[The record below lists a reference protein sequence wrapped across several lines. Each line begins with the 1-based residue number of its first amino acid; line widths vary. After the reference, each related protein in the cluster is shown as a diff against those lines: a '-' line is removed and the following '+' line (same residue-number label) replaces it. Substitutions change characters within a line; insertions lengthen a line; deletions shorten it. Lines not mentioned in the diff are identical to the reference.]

1 MAGAL
6 PPNLQL
12 HPQLERS
19 QDLGLRQDLELS
31 QDLRLRH
38 SLALLASHL
47 VVALVALVA
56 IGGATRVMEAGL
68 ACPDWPL
75 CYGRFLPGQQMNVQV
90 FLEWFH
96 RLDAFVVGVALL
108 VFVGVG
114 VALRR
119 RLPTWLPWMAALA
132 LGLVAFQGAL
142 GALTVTHL
150 LASPLV
156 TAHLAT
162 ALVLVSLVS
171 GVYQRLAMV
180 PEVMVPE
187 VMGPQ
192 VMGPQVMGPQVLI
205 QSPAVPR
212 WWQALAALALVLVFG
227 QCLLGGLM
235 ASQWAAD
242 QCLASGEACQW
253 LLAHRQ
259 LALGAAGGV
268 ALMAATAPLLP
279 RGLGHLQGLAFGA
292 IGLVAMQIGLG
303 IWTLKLQLAV
313 PAVTVAHQLV
323 AALLVALLSAV
334 LARALGQLQPQPSQ
348 ELAHG

>member
-6 PPNLQL
+6 SPNLQV
-12 HPQLERS
+12 P
-19 QDLGLRQDLELS
+19 QDLQ
-31 QDLRLRH
+31 LRH
-38 SLALLASHL
+38 RLALLASHL

-119 RLPTWLPWMAALA
+119 RLPTWLPWIASLALA
-132 LGLVAFQGAL
+132 LVAFQGAL

-171 GVYQRLAMV
+171 GLYQRLAMAPEDMAPENV
-180 PEVMVPE
+180 APEVFR
-187 VMGPQ
+187 
-192 VMGPQVMGPQVLI
+192 
-205 QSPAVPR
+205 QSPVVPR
-212 WWQALAALALVLVFG
+212 WWQALAALALVLVFS

-259 LALGAAGGV
+259 LALGAAGVV

-279 RGLGHLQGLAFGA
+279 QGLGHLQGLAFGA

-334 LARALGQLQPQPSQ
+334 LARALGPLQPHPSQ

>member
-6 PPNLQL
+6 SPNLQV
-12 HPQLERS
+12 P
-19 QDLGLRQDLELS
+19 QDLQ
-31 QDLRLRH
+31 LRH
-38 SLALLASHL
+38 RLALLASHL

-119 RLPTWLPWMAALA
+119 RLPTWLPWIASLALA
-132 LGLVAFQGAL
+132 LVAFQGAL

-171 GVYQRLAMV
+171 GLYQRLAMAPENMAPEDMA
-180 PEVMVPE
+180 PEVFR
-187 VMGPQ
+187 
-192 VMGPQVMGPQVLI
+192 
-205 QSPAVPR
+205 QSPVVPR
-212 WWQALAALALVLVFG
+212 WWQALAAFALVLVFS

-279 RGLGHLQGLAFGA
+279 QGLGHLQGLAFGA

-334 LARALGQLQPQPSQ
+334 LARSLSPLQPHPSQ

>member
-6 PPNLQL
+6 PPNLQVPPDL
-12 HPQLERS
+12 H
-19 QDLGLRQDLELS
+19 LRQDR
-31 QDLRLRH
+31 RLRN

-132 LGLVAFQGAL
+132 LGLVVFQGAL

-171 GVYQRLAMV
+171 ALYQRLAMAPGDTA
-180 PEVMVPE
+180 PEVFS
-187 VMGPQ
+187 
-192 VMGPQVMGPQVLI
+192 

-212 WWQALAALALVLVFG
+212 WWQALAALALVLVFS

-292 IGLVAMQIGLG
+292 IGLVAVQIGLG
-303 IWTLKLQLAV
+303 IWTLKLQLAM

-334 LARALGQLQPQPSQ
+334 LARALGQLQPQPSK
-348 ELAHG
+348 ELVHG

>member
-6 PPNLQL
+6 PPNL
-12 HPQLERS
+12 PVPP
-19 QDLGLRQDLELS
+19 DLQ
-31 QDLRLRH
+31 LRH
-38 SLALLASHL
+38 RLALLTSHL

-114 VALRR
+114 VSLRR
-119 RLPTWLPWMAALA
+119 RLPTRLPWIAGLALA
-132 LGLVAFQGAL
+132 LVAFQGAL

-162 ALVLVSLVS
+162 ALVLVALVS
-171 GVYQRLAMV
+171 GLYQRLAMPPKDMA
-180 PEVMVPE
+180 PEVFS
-187 VMGPQ
+187 
-192 VMGPQVMGPQVLI
+192 
-205 QSPAVPR
+205 QSPAVPG
-212 WWQALAALALVLVFG
+212 WWQALAALALVLVFS

-242 QCLASGEACQW
+242 QCLASGDACQW

-259 LALGAAGGV
+259 LALGAAAGV

-292 IGLVAMQIGLG
+292 IGLVALQIGLG
-303 IWTLKLQLAV
+303 IWTLKLELAV
-313 PAVTVAHQLV
+313 PVVTVAHQLV

-334 LARALGQLQPQPSQ
+334 LARALGPLQPQPSK

>member
-6 PPNLQL
+6 PPNLQV
-12 HPQLERS
+12 PP
-19 QDLGLRQDLELS
+19 DLQ
-31 QDLRLRH
+31 LRH
-38 SLALLASHL
+38 RLALLTSHL

-119 RLPTWLPWMAALA
+119 RLPTWLPWIAGLALA
-132 LGLVAFQGAL
+132 LVAFQGAL

-171 GVYQRLAMV
+171 GLYQRLAMPPKDMA
-180 PEVMVPE
+180 PEVFR
-187 VMGPQ
+187 Q
-192 VMGPQVMGPQVLI
+192 F
-205 QSPAVPR
+205 PAVPG
-212 WWQALAALALVLVFG
+212 WWQALAALALVLVFS

-242 QCLASGEACQW
+242 QCLASGDACQW

-292 IGLVAMQIGLG
+292 IGLVALQIGLG
-303 IWTLKLQLAV
+303 IWTLKLELAV
-313 PAVTVAHQLV
+313 PVVTVGHQLV

-334 LARALGQLQPQPSQ
+334 LARALGPLQPQPSK

>member
-6 PPNLQL
+6 PPDL
-12 HPQLERS
+12 HLS
-19 QDLGLRQDLELS
+19 QDRQLSQGRQLS
-31 QDLRLRH
+31 QDLELRH

-47 VVALVALVA
+47 VVAIVALVA

-96 RLDAFVVGVALL
+96 RLDAFVVGVALV

-119 RLPTWLPWMAALA
+119 RLPTWLPWMATLA

-171 GVYQRLAMV
+171 GLYQRLAMA
-180 PEVMVPE
+180 PEE
-187 VMGPQ
+187 
-192 VMGPQVMGPQVLI
+192 LS

-212 WWQALAALALVLVFG
+212 WWQALAALSLVLVFG

-235 ASQWAAD
+235 SSQWAAD
-242 QCLASGEACQW
+242 QCFAVGEACHW

-279 RGLGHLQGLAFGA
+279 RGLGHLQGLALGA
-292 IGLVAMQIGLG
+292 IGLVVLQIGLG
-303 IWTLKLQLAV
+303 IWTLTLQLAV

-334 LARALGQLQPQPSQ
+334 LARAFGPLQPQHKS

>member
-6 PPNLQL
+6 PPNLQV
-12 HPQLERS
+12 PP
-19 QDLGLRQDLELS
+19 DLQ
-31 QDLRLRH
+31 LRH
-38 SLALLASHL
+38 RLALLTSHL

-119 RLPTWLPWMAALA
+119 RLPTWLPWIAGLALA
-132 LGLVAFQGAL
+132 LVAFQGAL

-171 GVYQRLAMV
+171 GLYQRLAMPPKDMA
-180 PEVMVPE
+180 PEVFR
-187 VMGPQ
+187 Q
-192 VMGPQVMGPQVLI
+192 F
-205 QSPAVPR
+205 PAVPG
-212 WWQALAALALVLVFG
+212 WWQALAALALVLVFS

-242 QCLASGEACQW
+242 QCLASGDACQW

-292 IGLVAMQIGLG
+292 IGLVALQIGLG
-303 IWTLKLQLAV
+303 IWTLKLELAV
-313 PAVTVAHQLV
+313 PVVTVAHQLV

-334 LARALGQLQPQPSQ
+334 LARALGPLQPQPSK

>member
-6 PPNLQL
+6 PPNLQV
-12 HPQLERS
+12 PP
-19 QDLGLRQDLELS
+19 DLQ
-31 QDLRLRH
+31 LRH
-38 SLALLASHL
+38 RLALLTSHL

-119 RLPTWLPWMAALA
+119 RLPTWLPWIAGLALA
-132 LGLVAFQGAL
+132 LVAFQGAL

-171 GVYQRLAMV
+171 GLYQRLAMPPKDMA
-180 PEVMVPE
+180 PEVFR
-187 VMGPQ
+187 Q
-192 VMGPQVMGPQVLI
+192 F
-205 QSPAVPR
+205 PAVPG
-212 WWQALAALALVLVFG
+212 WWQALAALALVLVFS

-242 QCLASGEACQW
+242 QCLASGDACQW

-259 LALGAAGGV
+259 LALGAAAGV

-292 IGLVAMQIGLG
+292 IGLVALQIGLG
-303 IWTLKLQLAV
+303 IWTLKLELAV
-313 PAVTVAHQLV
+313 PVVTVAHQLV

-334 LARALGQLQPQPSQ
+334 LARALGPLQPQPSK

>member
-6 PPNLQL
+6 SPDLQL
-12 HPQLERS
+12 PP
-19 QDLGLRQDLELS
+19 DLQLRQDRQLLN
-31 QDLRLRH
+31 

-119 RLPTWLPWMAALA
+119 RLPTWLPWMAALS
-132 LGLVAFQGAL
+132 LGLVVFQGAL

-171 GVYQRLAMV
+171 GIYQRLAMA
-180 PEVMVPE
+180 PKLLDPF
-187 VMGPQ
+187 P
-192 VMGPQVMGPQVLI
+192 P
-205 QSPAVPR
+205 VPR

-242 QCLASGEACQW
+242 QCLAAGEGCSW

-292 IGLVAMQIGLG
+292 IGLVALQIGLG
-303 IWTLKLQLAV
+303 IWTLTLQLAV

-334 LARALGQLQPQPSQ
+334 LARALGPLQPQPKR
-348 ELAHG
+348 ELVHG

>member
-6 PPNLQL
+6 PPNLQV
-12 HPQLERS
+12 PP
-19 QDLGLRQDLELS
+19 DLQ
-31 QDLRLRH
+31 LRH
-38 SLALLASHL
+38 RLALLTSHL

-114 VALRR
+114 VSLRR
-119 RLPTWLPWMAALA
+119 RLPTWLPWIAGLALA
-132 LGLVAFQGAL
+132 LVAFQGAL

-162 ALVLVSLVS
+162 ALVLVALVS
-171 GVYQRLAMV
+171 GLYQRLAMPPKDMA
-180 PEVMVPE
+180 PEVFS
-187 VMGPQ
+187 
-192 VMGPQVMGPQVLI
+192 
-205 QSPAVPR
+205 QSPAVPGG
-212 WWQALAALALVLVFG
+212 WQALAALALVLVFS

-242 QCLASGEACQW
+242 QCLASGDACQW

-259 LALGAAGGV
+259 LALGAAAGV

-292 IGLVAMQIGLG
+292 IGLVALQIGLG
-303 IWTLKLQLAV
+303 IWTLKLELAV
-313 PAVTVAHQLV
+313 PVVTVAHQLV

-334 LARALGQLQPQPSQ
+334 LARALGPLQPQPSK

>member
-6 PPNLQL
+6 SPNLQG
-12 HPQLERS
+12 P
-19 QDLGLRQDLELS
+19 QDLQLRQDR
-31 QDLRLRH
+31 QLRN
-38 SLALLASHL
+38 SLALLSSHL

-119 RLPTWLPWMAALA
+119 RLPTWLPWIAGLALA
-132 LGLVAFQGAL
+132 LVAFQGAL

-171 GVYQRLAMV
+171 GLYQRLAMAPEDMAHENMA
-180 PEVMVPE
+180 PEVFR
-187 VMGPQ
+187 
-192 VMGPQVMGPQVLI
+192 

-212 WWQALAALALVLVFG
+212 WWQALAALALVLVFS

-279 RGLGHLQGLAFGA
+279 QGLGHLKGLAFGA

-303 IWTLKLQLAV
+303 IWTLRLQLAV

-334 LARALGQLQPQPSQ
+334 LARALGPLQPDPSQ

>member
-6 PPNLQL
+6 SPNLQV
-12 HPQLERS
+12 P
-19 QDLGLRQDLELS
+19 QDLQ
-31 QDLRLRH
+31 LRH
-38 SLALLASHL
+38 RLALLASHL

-119 RLPTWLPWMAALA
+119 RLPTWLPWIASLALA
-132 LGLVAFQGAL
+132 LVAFQGAL

-171 GVYQRLAMV
+171 GLYQRLAMAPEDMA
-180 PEVMVPE
+180 PEV
-187 VMGPQ
+187 
-192 VMGPQVMGPQVLI
+192 LR
-205 QSPAVPR
+205 QSPVVPR
-212 WWQALAALALVLVFG
+212 WWQALAAFALVLVFS

-279 RGLGHLQGLAFGA
+279 QGLGHLQGLAFGA

-334 LARALGQLQPQPSQ
+334 LARSLSPLQPHPSQ

>member
-6 PPNLQL
+6 PPNLQV
-12 HPQLERS
+12 PP
-19 QDLGLRQDLELS
+19 DLQ
-31 QDLRLRH
+31 LRH
-38 SLALLASHL
+38 RLALLTSHL

-119 RLPTWLPWMAALA
+119 RLPTWLPWIAGLALA
-132 LGLVAFQGAL
+132 LVAFQGAL

-162 ALVLVSLVS
+162 ALVLVALVS
-171 GVYQRLAMV
+171 GLYQRLAMPPKDMA
-180 PEVMVPE
+180 PEVFS
-187 VMGPQ
+187 
-192 VMGPQVMGPQVLI
+192 
-205 QSPAVPR
+205 QSPAVPG
-212 WWQALAALALVLVFG
+212 WWQALAALALVLVFS

-242 QCLASGEACQW
+242 QCLASGDACQW

-268 ALMAATAPLLP
+268 AIMAATAPLLP
-279 RGLGHLQGLAFGA
+279 RGLGHLQGLSFGA
-292 IGLVAMQIGLG
+292 IGLVALQIGLG
-303 IWTLKLQLAV
+303 IWTLKLELAV
-313 PAVTVAHQLV
+313 PVVTVAHQLV

-334 LARALGQLQPQPSQ
+334 LARALGPLQPQPSK

>member
-6 PPNLQL
+6 PPDLQVRPDLQL
-12 HPQLERS
+12 
-19 QDLGLRQDLELS
+19 
-31 QDLRLRH
+31 RH
-38 SLALLASHL
+38 RLALLASHL

-75 CYGRFLPGQQMNVQV
+75 CYGRFLPGQQMNIQV

-119 RLPTWLPWMAALA
+119 RLPTWLPWIAALA
-132 LGLVAFQGAL
+132 LALVAFQGAL

-162 ALVLVSLVS
+162 ALVLVSVVS
-171 GVYQRLAMV
+171 GLYQRLAMAPENMAPENMAPENMAQETLA
-180 PEVMVPE
+180 PEVHT
-187 VMGPQ
+187 Q
-192 VMGPQVMGPQVLI
+192 T
-205 QSPAVPR
+205 PAVPL
-212 WWQALAALALVLVFG
+212 WWQALAALALVLVFS

-242 QCLASGEACQW
+242 QCFASGDACQW

-279 RGLGHLQGLAFGA
+279 RGLGHLRGLAFGA
-292 IGLVAMQIGLG
+292 IGLVALQIGLG
-303 IWTLKLQLAV
+303 IWTLMLQLAV

-334 LARALGQLQPQPSQ
+334 LARALGPLQPQPSK

>member
-6 PPNLQL
+6 PPNLQV
-12 HPQLERS
+12 PP
-19 QDLGLRQDLELS
+19 DLQ
-31 QDLRLRH
+31 LRH
-38 SLALLASHL
+38 RLALLTSHL

-119 RLPTWLPWMAALA
+119 RLPTWLPWIAGLALA
-132 LGLVAFQGAL
+132 LVAFQGAL

-171 GVYQRLAMV
+171 GLYQRLAMPPKDMA
-180 PEVMVPE
+180 PEVFS
-187 VMGPQ
+187 
-192 VMGPQVMGPQVLI
+192 
-205 QSPAVPR
+205 QSPAVPG
-212 WWQALAALALVLVFG
+212 WWQALAALALVLVFS

-242 QCLASGEACQW
+242 QCLASGDACQW

-292 IGLVAMQIGLG
+292 IGLVALQIGLG
-303 IWTLKLQLAV
+303 IWTLKLELAV
-313 PAVTVAHQLV
+313 PVVTVAHQLV

-334 LARALGQLQPQPSQ
+334 LARALGPLQPQPSK
-348 ELAHG
+348 ELVHG

>member
-6 PPNLQL
+6 SPDLQ
-12 HPQLERS
+12 
-19 QDLGLRQDLELS
+19 LRQDR
-31 QDLRLRH
+31 QLRNN
-38 SLALLASHL
+38 LALLASHL
-47 VVALVALVA
+47 VVALIALVA

-132 LGLVAFQGAL
+132 LGLVVFQGAL

-171 GVYQRLAMV
+171 ALYQRLAMA
-180 PEVMVPE
+180 PGDMVPE
-187 VMGPQ
+187 DKAPEVFS
-192 VMGPQVMGPQVLI
+192 

-212 WWQALAALALVLVFG
+212 WWQALAALALVLVFS

-292 IGLVAMQIGLG
+292 IGLVVVQIGLG
-303 IWTLKLQLAV
+303 IWTLKLQLAM

-323 AALLVALLSAV
+323 AALLVAPLSAV
-334 LARALGQLQPQPSQ
+334 LARALGQLQPQPQPSK
-348 ELAHG
+348 ELVHG

>member
-1 MAGAL
+1 MARAL
-6 PPNLQL
+6 PPDLQL
-12 HPQLERS
+12 CPKPESR
-19 QDLGLRQDLELS
+19 QDLG
-31 QDLRLRH
+31 LRH

-119 RLPTWLPWMAALA
+119 RLPAWLPWMAALA
-132 LGLVAFQGAL
+132 LALVAFQGAL

-162 ALVLVSLVS
+162 GLALVSLVS
-171 GVYQRLAMV
+171 GLYQRLAMA
-180 PEVMVPE
+180 PEVFR
-187 VMGPQ
+187 
-192 VMGPQVMGPQVLI
+192 

-212 WWQALAALALVLVFG
+212 WWQVLAGLALVLVFS
-227 QCLLGGLM
+227 QSLLGGLM

-279 RGLGHLQGLAFGA
+279 RGLGHLQGLAFWA
-292 IGLVAMQIGLG
+292 IGLVALQVGLG

-313 PAVTVAHQLV
+313 QAVTVAHQLV

-334 LARALGQLQPQPSQ
+334 LARTLGPSQPQPSK
-348 ELAHG
+348 ELVHG

>member
-12 HPQLERS
+12 HPELERP
-19 QDLGLRQDLELS
+19 QDFGLRQDLELS

-38 SLALLASHL
+38 SFALLASHL

-156 TAHLAT
+156 SAHLAT

-171 GVYQRLAMV
+171 GIYQRLAMV
-180 PEVMVPE
+180 PEVMVP
-187 VMGPQ
+187 Q
-192 VMGPQVMGPQVLI
+192 VMGPQVFN

-212 WWQALAALALVLVFG
+212 WWQALAALALALVFG

-268 ALMAATAPLLP
+268 ALLAATAPLLP

-292 IGLVAMQIGLG
+292 MGLVAMQIGLG

-334 LARALGQLQPQPSQ
+334 LARALAPLQPDPSQ
-348 ELAHG
+348 ELANG

>member
-6 PPNLQL
+6 PPDLQV
-12 HPQLERS
+12 PP
-19 QDLGLRQDLELS
+19 DLQLRQDR
-31 QDLRLRH
+31 QLRN

-47 VVALVALVA
+47 VVALVALVG

-119 RLPTWLPWMAALA
+119 RLPAWLPWMAALA

-171 GVYQRLAMV
+171 GLYQRLAMA
-180 PEVMVPE
+180 PEVLNPL
-187 VMGPQ
+187 P
-192 VMGPQVMGPQVLI
+192 P
-205 QSPAVPR
+205 VPR
-212 WWQALAALALVLVFG
+212 WWQALAALALALVFS

-242 QCLASGEACQW
+242 QCLAAGEGCYW

-259 LALGAAGGV
+259 LALGAGGGV

-279 RGLGHLQGLAFGA
+279 RGLGHLQGLALGA
-292 IGLVAMQIGLG
+292 IGLVALQIGLG
-303 IWTLKLQLAV
+303 IWTLTLQLSV

-334 LARALGQLQPQPSQ
+334 LARALGPLQPQPKS